1 MKKRGFTL
9 IELLVVIAIIGILA
23 TIVLVSLST
32 ARNKARDAAVKADLS
47 NLRSVAEL
55 YAQDHNNSY
64 TNFSTSPEAQKIST
78 AIGNLGYS
86 VVWGQNVADTWVA
99 CAQLKA
105 PGTTTT
111 TYFCVDSAG
120 NAKETTTACNNSS
133 ISCP

>member
-23 TIVLVSLST
+23 TIVLVSLNN
-32 ARNKARDAAVKADLS
+32 ARNKAKDAAVKADLS
-47 NLRSVAEL
+47 SLRAVAEL

-64 TNFSTSPEAQKIST
+64 NNFSTSNEAGRIST

-86 VVWGQNVADTWVA
+86 VVWGKNVADSWVA

-105 PGTTTT
+105 PTPT

-120 NAKETTTACNNSS
+120 NAKETTTACDGNSTT
-133 ISCP
+133 CP